1 MKHIK
6 IITPKFYEYPYI
18 VLRFIFVSYILARNG
33 LLTEIEKLNLINKKY
48 QKIFNILKFIF
59 QKKKIDFKFVNN
71 LGEIGPGF
79 VKLGQAL
86 STRPDIFGL
95 NITNR
100 LILLQDKLPPFSS
113 DIAIKIIEEETNKKI
128 DEIFTFFEKKPIAAA
143 SVAQVHKGILKNGN
157 KVAIKILRPNIEK
170 TLFRDF
176 KLFYGIC
183 NILEIFSANCKRF
196 NLKEII
202 STFAHSSLD
211 EIDLRLEASNSEQ
224 LSENFINY
232 ELFDTPKIYWECT
245 TEKILTSEFIEG
257 VRIDKISDLKK
268 KLNIEKFTKVAS
280 EIFFYQSFRDGF
292 FHGDLHPGNIFIN
305 ESGKITAI
313 DFGIMG
319 RLNLNDRK
327 FLAKL
332 FNFLLNKQFY
342 KIVKLHKEAGML
354 DKDTDLYKLTQ
365 EIRILATPILNKPIG
380 DISMGNLFGEILALS
395 RKFNIKIQAKFC
407 LLQKSM
413 IMAEGIAR
421 QINPK
426 ANIWQ
431 TIEPLM
437 KEWIHDNMRYDF
449 LFEKINDKSFFSKEL
464 VEIFHK
470 IDKIL
475 KKILLF
481 YE

>member
-1 MKHIK
+1 MNHIN
-6 IITPKFYEYPYI
+6 IITPKFYEYPII
-18 VLRFIFVSYILARNG
+18 VSRLIFVTYILVRNG

-48 QKIFNILKFIF
+48 KKFFLILKFIF
-59 QKKKIDFKFVNN
+59 EKKKIDSEFLNN
-71 LGEIGPGF
+71 LGDIGPGF

-100 LILLQDKLPPFSS
+100 LILLQDKLPPFSNN
-113 DIAIKIIEEETNKKI
+113 IAIKIIEEETNNKI
-128 DEIFTFFEKKPIAAA
+128 DKIFNFFEKKPIAAA

-157 KVAIKILRPNIEK
+157 KVAIKILRPNIAQ
-170 TLFRDF
+170 TLFKDF

-183 NILEIFSANCKRF
+183 NILEFFSTNCKRLS
-196 NLKEII
+196 LKEII
-202 STFAHSSLD
+202 STFAHGSLD

-224 LSENFINY
+224 LSENFIHY
-232 ELFDTPKIYWECT
+232 KFFDTPKIYWEYT
-245 TEKILTSEFIEG
+245 TKKILVSEFIEG
-257 VRIDKISDLKK
+257 VRIDKISNLKK
-268 KLNIEKFTKVAS
+268 SISIEKLTKVAS

-292 FHGDLHPGNIFIN
+292 FHGDLHPGNIFVN
-305 ESGKITAI
+305 QSGKIIAI

-332 FNFLLNKQFY
+332 FNYLLNKKFY
-342 KIVKLHKEAGML
+342 EIAKLHQENGML
-354 DKDTDLYKLTQ
+354 DKDTDLFKLTQ
-365 EIRILATPILNKPIG
+365 EIRILSTPILNKPIG

-426 ANIWQ
+426 ANIWE
-431 TIEPLM
+431 TTEPLM
-437 KEWIHDNMRYDF
+437 KEWINNNMKYDF
-449 LFEKINDKSFFSKEL
+449 LFEKINDEKFFPKEL
-464 VEIFHK
+464 VEIFQK
-470 IDKIL
+470 VDK
-475 KKILLF
+475 LF
-481 YE
+481 NKFIKF

>member
-1 MKHIK
+1 MKYIK
-6 IITPKFYEYPYI
+6 IIIPKFYEYPLI
-18 VLRFIFVSYILARNG
+18 ILRFFLISYILIRNG
-33 LLTEIEKLNLINKKY
+33 FLTEIEKLNIIDKKY
-48 QKIFNILKFIF
+48 KNIFNALKFIF
-59 QKKKIDFKFVNN
+59 EKKKIDNKFLNN
-71 LGEIGPGF
+71 LGRIGPGF
-79 VKLGQAL
+79 VKLGQAF

-100 LILLQDKLPPFSS
+100 LILLQDNLPPFSKN
-113 DIAIKIIEEETNKKI
+113 IAIKIIEEETNKKI
-128 DEIFTFFEKKPIAAA
+128 DEIFNYFEKKPIAAA
-143 SVAQVHKGILKNGN
+143 SVAQVHKGILYDGSE
-157 KVAIKILRPNIEK
+157 VAIKILRPNIEQA
-170 TLFRDF
+170 LFRDF
-176 KLFYGIC
+176 KFFYGIS
-183 NILEIFSANCKRF
+183 NILEFFSANCKRLS
-196 NLKEII
+196 LKEII

-224 LSENFINY
+224 LRENFINY
-232 ELFDTPKIYWECT
+232 ESFDTPKIHWEYT

-257 VRIDKISDLKK
+257 VRIDQISDLKGNINVE
-268 KLNIEKFTKVAS
+268 KLTKVAS

-292 FHGDLHPGNIFIN
+292 FHGDLHPGNIFVN
-305 ESGKITAI
+305 QLGKII
-313 DFGIMG
+313 VVDFGIMG
-319 RLNLNDRK
+319 RLNLDDRK

-342 KIVKLHKEAGML
+342 EIAKLHQENGML
-354 DKDTDLYKLTQ
+354 EKGTDLYKLTQ

-431 TIEPLM
+431 STEPM
-437 KEWIHDNMRYDF
+437 MEQWINDNMKYDF
-449 LFEKINDKSFFSKEL
+449 LFEKINNRSLFPKEL
-464 VEIFHK
+464 VEIFQK
-470 IDKIL
+470 IDK
-475 KKILLF
+475 LLNKF
-481 YE
+481 I

>member
-95 NITNR
+95 NVTNR

-431 TIEPLM
+431 TTEPLM
-437 KEWIHDNMRYDF
+437 EEWINDNMKYDF

-464 VEIFHK
+464 FEIFQK

-475 KKILLF
+475 KKIF
-481 YE
+481 NF